1 MNIDNFSYK
10 DFLPHYLTADQKT
23 ELAAAM
29 KSFSERSQ
37 LYTSKYHDDTLQ
49 GDYWEQ
55 VPYMDYSGK
64 KDKIRVVILSNS
76 CDIDPTNKRDFPV
89 YMTYA
94 PVMGFARYADAL
106 TSRKMDAKVVAEK
119 MEAIRSQKI
128 TNMLYLPASGDVE
141 DECIVLLDRAISI
154 PYRVFAEEQ
163 EKRKITSLNQIG
175 HYLLSFKLSIHFCR
189 IHEGLVRG

>member
-29 KSFSERSQ
+29 KAFSERSQ
-37 LYTSKYHDDTLQ
+37 LYTDKFHGETFQ
-49 GDYWEQ
+49 GDYWEK

-64 KDKIRVVILSNS
+64 REKVRVVILSNS
-76 CDIDPTNKRDFPV
+76 CDIDPSNKRDFPV

-94 PVMGFARYADAL
+94 PVMGFALYAAAL
-106 TSRKMDAKVVAEK
+106 TSRKMDAKVVAKK
-119 MEAIRSQKI
+119 MEAIRLQKI
-128 TNMLYLPASGDVE
+128 TNMLFLPAGVGVD
-141 DECIVLLDRAISI
+141 DECIVLLDRAVSI

>member
-29 KSFSERSQ
+29 KAFSDRSH
-37 LYTSKYHDDTLQ
+37 LYTNKYHDDILQ
-49 GDYWEQ
+49 GDYWEK

-64 KDKIRVVILSNS
+64 QDKIRVVILSNS
-76 CDIDPTNKRDFPV
+76 CDIDPSNKRDFPV

-94 PVMGFARYADAL
+94 PVMGFSRYSEAL
-106 TSRKMDAKVVAEK
+106 ASRKMDAKVISEK
-119 MEAIRSQKI
+119 MDAIRSQKI
-128 TNMLYLPASGDVE
+128 TNMLYLPAGGDVDE
-141 DECIVLLDRAISI
+141 DCIVLLDRAISI
-154 PYRVFAEEQ
+154 PYRIFAEEQ
-163 EKRKITSLNQIG
+163 DKRKITSLNQIG

-189 IHEGLVRG
+189 IHEGLIRG